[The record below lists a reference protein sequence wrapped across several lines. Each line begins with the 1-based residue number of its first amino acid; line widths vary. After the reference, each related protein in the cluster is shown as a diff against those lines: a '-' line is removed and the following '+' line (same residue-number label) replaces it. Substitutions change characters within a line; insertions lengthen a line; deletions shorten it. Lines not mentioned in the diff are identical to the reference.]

1 MDGFLLVDKPKG
13 ITSFS
18 LCNKIKYQLK
28 LDKVGHS
35 GTLDPNAT
43 GLMLIFCNKATKLVK
58 LFDYDEKSYIATIAI
73 GLDSDTL
80 DMDTNN
86 ITHHKMA
93 NVTIEAIVKG
103 LEYLKSKK
111 TQLPPLTSAIKVN
124 GKKLYEYQR
133 ENKEVEIKER
143 NVELLDYKIVSD
155 LILED
160 DVYYIDIYL
169 HVSKGFYIR
178 SLARDLG
185 EYLNGKAILKELR
198 RTNIGNLSI
207 DDSKKLEDLSTD
219 DIIPIT
225 EFLKLDTLEVNDYI
239 ANLVKNGIT
248 LDERQIKT
256 DKVFY
261 VLNKNA
267 IIAIY
272 EPVDKYKYKP
282 ILILK

>member
-18 LCNKIKYQLK
+18 LCNKIKYQLN
-28 LDKVGHS
+28 LDKVGHC

-43 GLMLIFCNKATKLVK
+43 GLMLVCCNKATKLVK
-58 LFDYDEKSYIATIAI
+58 LFDYDEKCYIATIAI

-80 DMDTNN
+80 DMDTSN
-86 ITHHKMA
+86 ITHYKMD
-93 NVTIEAIVKG
+93 NVNITDIISG
-103 LEYLKSKK
+103 LEYLKAKK
-111 TQLPPLTSAIKVN
+111 TQIPPLTSAIKVN

-133 ENKEVEIKER
+133 ENKEVELKER
-143 NVELLDYKIVSD
+143 NVELLDYKILSN

-160 DVYYIDIYL
+160 DIYYIDIYL

-185 EYLNGKAILKELR
+185 EYLNGKAILKDLR
-198 RTNIGNLSI
+198 RTNIGKLSI
-207 DDSKKLEDLSTD
+207 DNSKKIEELSIS
-219 DIIPIT
+219 DIIPISK
-225 EFLKLDTLEVNDYI
+225 FVNLDILEVNDYI
-239 ANLVKNGIT
+239 AKLVKNGVL
-248 LDERQIKT
+248 LDERQIQT
-256 DKVFY
+256 DKCFY
-261 VLNKNA
+261 VSNKND

-272 EPVDKYKYKP
+272 EPILKYKYKP

>member
-86 ITHHKMA
+86 ITHHKMT

>member
-1 MDGFLLVDKPKG
+1 MDGFLLVDKPKR